1 MDPPPLLSRNTLI
14 ALGMIK
20 IDPDGTLKETNE
32 L

>member
-1 MDPPPLLSRNTLI
+1 MDPPTLLSRNTLI

-20 IDPDGTLKETNE
+20 IDPDETLKETNE

>member
-1 MDPPPLLSRNTLI
+1 MDPLPLLSRNTLI

-20 IDPDGTLKETNE
+20 IDPDRTLKETNE